1 MNGGDDDDDDED
13 SVYMLWQKL
22 RELGQKCRFEWER
35 KLNCDAVDGVK
46 VLELGNDDANIG
58 GVEAFYWK
66 SDWLEVIKWFLNG
79 FLFIRR
85 GL

>member
-22 RELGQKCRFEWER
+22 RELGQKCRFEWI
-35 KLNCDAVDGVK
+35 DGVK

-58 GVEAFYWK
+58 GVEVFYWK
-66 SDWLEVIKWFLNG
+66 SDGLEVIKWILNG
-79 FLFIRR
+79 FYFISR